1 MEYKPLRRRR
11 GRALYQTVSVRV
23 YSHTGLSWSTQ
34 SIWLEIKSVFVLI
47 KSRKKTKENKKKE
60 EEEEK
65 ETPEKALKQKKINN
79 HHFEF

>member
-11 GRALYQTVSVRV
+11 GGALYQTVSVRV

-47 KSRKKTKENKKKE
+47 KSKKTKENKKKE
-60 EEEEK
+60 EEEEEE
-65 ETPEKALKQKKINN
+65 ETHEKALKQMKINN